1 MTSSTY
7 NGKSNKKGKLILW
20 LVILVFMFALGWAVG
35 VFALAFYKMG
45 IHFQIERVP
54 EYLFELFS
62 LICGAITSFAM
73 LLYIVYVKL
82 TKKNKGPRA
91 DRADSNLYDDSRF
104 LTKKELDEKYGIQIG
119 KNRYAPVLLK
129 NIKDNVVNGLVINS
143 GLTSSGDYYFHRT
156 SNVHSIVVGTT
167 GTGKT
172 KFMLIPT
179 VLMMAKSSNKPS
191 MIVIDIKGE
200 IIEKTYNTLNENGYD
215 IHIVDFRR
223 PEVSEKYN
231 PLGIIIDYYDRYME
245 DPIKNVEA
253 QYHYDKEINHLA
265 ELICPSDKSADA
277 FWATAG
283 QGIFKA
289 IVYGMLEDYEKDK
302 SLSEYE
308 RTFTKE
314 KFTFSTIAEI
324 NRKGNAQF
332 FNYWFTRPLN
342 SKARKL
348 AQSQILSNYERGVP
362 NKTLL
367 SILSTYTTAFD
378 KFVDTASIDLTI
390 KSDFDACDI
399 KRKATALFL
408 LLPDE
413 DRSKYPLASLII
425 NQAYSLLVLESQKTG
440 FKNTRD
446 VHLILDEFA
455 NLPRISEIDNWLS
468 VGRERKLFISI
479 FIQAVSQLEDKYGK
493 DFAKTIIQNCN
504 MKIILGLGE
513 PGSIDYFK
521 HFFGT
526 YTIVST
532 SSSQG
537 ERDNSG
543 SSNRSFN
550 KADLITSS
558 QFMNMKPGEIYFLE
572 LKQHPGHTNILPIFD
587 EKFQK
592 LLNLKEYALDQ
603 RQIYAVSE
611 QTRNSHTY
619 IVSDDSRVPDSKE
632 QRQGFYNPEEPPKVE
647 EETVKVDGQID
658 EPVPQEYEVGTD
670 EDPFGNSAFSILND
684 IEESKTE
691 IGDKKA

>member
-1 MTSSTY
+1 MASSIY

-62 LICGAITSFAM
+62 LICGAVTSFAM

-302 SLSEYE
+302 SLPEYE

>member
-1 MTSSTY
+1 MASSTY

-35 VFALAFYKMG
+35 VLVLAFYKMG

-62 LICGAITSFAM
+62 LICGAVTSLAM
-73 LLYIVYVKL
+73 MLYIVYVKL

-129 NIKDNVVNGLVINS
+129 NIKDNIVNGLVINS

-231 PLGIIIDYYDRYME
+231 PLGIIIDYYDKYME

-302 SLSEYE
+302 SLPEYE

-691 IGDKKA
+691 IGDKKG

>member
-1 MTSSTY
+1 MANNSY
-7 NGKSNKKGKLILW
+7 NGKSSKKGKLILW
-20 LVILVFMFALGWAVG
+20 LVILVFMFVLGWAVG
-35 VFALAFYKMG
+35 VFVLAFYKMG

-54 EYLFELFS
+54 EYLFESFS
-62 LICGAITSFAM
+62 LICGAVASLGM
-73 LLYIVYVKL
+73 LLYIVYIKL

-302 SLSEYE
+302 SLPEYE

-468 VGRERKLFISI
+468 VGRERKLFFSI

-691 IGDKKA
+691 IGDKKG

>member
-1 MTSSTY
+1 
-7 NGKSNKKGKLILW
+7 
-20 LVILVFMFALGWAVG
+20 
-35 VFALAFYKMG
+35 
-45 IHFQIERVP
+45 
-54 EYLFELFS
+54 
-62 LICGAITSFAM
+62 
-73 LLYIVYVKL
+73 
-82 TKKNKGPRA
+82 
-91 DRADSNLYDDSRF
+91 
-104 LTKKELDEKYGIQIG
+104 
-119 KNRYAPVLLK
+119 
-129 NIKDNVVNGLVINS
+129 
-143 GLTSSGDYYFHRT
+143 
-156 SNVHSIVVGTT
+156 
-167 GTGKT
+167 
-172 KFMLIPT
+172 
-179 VLMMAKSSNKPS
+179 MMAKSSNKPS

-200 IIEKTYNTLNENGYD
+200 IIEKTYNTLNENGYE

-289 IVYGMLEDYEKDK
+289 IVYGMLEDYENDK
-302 SLSEYE
+302 SLPENE
-308 RTFTKE
+308 RTFTKD
-314 KFTFSTIAEI
+314 KFTFATIAEI

-348 AQSQILSNYERGVP
+348 AQSQILSNYERGIP

-399 KRKATALFL
+399 KRKPSALFL

-455 NLPRISEIDNWLS
+455 NLPKISEIDNWLS

-532 SSSQG
+532 SSSSS
-537 ERDNSG
+537 ERENSG

-587 EKFQK
+587 ETFQK

-603 RQIYAVSE
+603 RKIYAISE
-611 QTRNSHTY
+611 QIRNDHTY

-632 QRQGFYNPEEPPKVE
+632 QRQGFYNPEEDKIEE
-647 EETVKVDGQID
+647 EETVKPVGQID
-658 EPVPQEYEVGTD
+658 EPVPQDYEVGSD
-670 EDPFGNSAFSILND
+670 DSPFGNSAFSILNE

-691 IGDKKA
+691 IGKKGE